1 MPAKDTLPL
10 TIEVNQHQYVTL
22 TAAAQARG
30 LTPESLLELLAETFV
45 VTQQLPART
54 PGRRG
59 STPADPLDRIAEVLA
74 RLVQRDGPITVGAA
88 WRSLSHRDRQR
99 GREVFNQAIERGVER
114 GMLNATPDG
123 LAPVTG

>member
-1 MPAKDTLPL
+1 MSKRALPI
-10 TIEVNQHQYVTL
+10 TVEMHQHQYAVF
-22 TAAAQARG
+22 AAAARARG
-30 LTPESLLELLAETFV
+30 LTPSGLLELLAETFV

-54 PGRRG
+54 PGRAG
-59 STPADPLDRIAEVLA
+59 ATPADPLDRIGELLA

-99 GREVFNQAIERGVER
+99 GRDVFDQAVERAVER
-114 GMLNATPDG
+114 GMITAGPDG